1 MVNDAKRVD
10 GGKKIRFMKFLSND
24 GDDDNSDSSDY
35 DNDDCGLSQEYH
47 RRSS

>member
-10 GGKKIRFMKFLSND
+10 GGKKIRYMKFLSYD
-24 GDDDNSDSSDY
+24 GDDDSDSSDY
-35 DNDDCGLSQEYH
+35 DHDDGLSQEYH

>member
-10 GGKKIRFMKFLSND
+10 GGKRIRYMKFLSND
-24 GDDDNSDSSDY
+24 GDDNSDSSDY
-35 DNDDCGLSQEYH
+35 DNDDGLSQEYH

>member
-10 GGKKIRFMKFLSND
+10 GGKRIRYMKFLSND
-24 GDDDNSDSSDY
+24 GDNKSDSSDN
-35 DNDDCGLSQEYH
+35 DNDDGLSQEYY